1 MLSLALAVVTA
12 PVVLSLTLAVVI
24 ASVVLLLTLAVVI
37 ASVVTAG
44 ADVSAG
50 SVTTGF
56 SEPVTKAL
64 TVTL

>member
-1 MLSLALAVVTA
+1 MLS
-12 PVVLSLTLAVVI
+12 
-24 ASVVLLLTLAVVI
+24 LTLAVVI